1 MLIGVV
7 MRQWLRSPRDPLC
20 LESVFTSKIAQTTHR
35 HARLLMKHFSNHILN
50 RTSLECSFLPV
61 LLSLAPSIHRPE
73 QQRLQAAGE
82 VRVLQCQLDGRWH
95 PTGGAQRVY
104 WEKKRLRGSVQ
115 TLQACT
121 FCTLDQTL
129 SQGELRI
136 RILPYYK
143 VGQKN
148 CTQKQKYVQNHSM
161 RVLTLNDTTVP

>member
-95 PTGGAQRVY
+95 PTGGAQRVLLGK
-104 WEKKRLRGSVQ
+104 EETPGLRPDFASMHFLHV
-115 TLQACT
+115 
-121 FCTLDQTL
+121 DQTL

-136 RILPYYK
+136 WILPYYK

-148 CTQKQKYVQNHSM
+148 STQKQKYVQNHSM
-161 RVLTLNDTTVP
+161 RVLTLVP